1 MGTPHHSPHDASA
14 WSTPI
19 HAPPPVPS
27 LQRRIT
33 TPRSGRTP
41 VPGSALRPSPQ
52 RAYMVHVLIRHPSLP
67 SGQTTA
73 KKCPRIR
80 YQAEPAAAQ
89 TPTVSGVDAPGVL
102 SAWPPICAHYLWQRC
117 LAPRPGLP
125 ASLRRHLRAPRRVR
139 HQHSKVAVPMLARRW
154 YQARN
159 PIQKLTCA
167 QPQFKKNASFS
178 ATDA

>member
-1 MGTPHHSPHDASA
+1 MIRVTNATCTPPSRARPDQSKGSRDSA
-14 WSTPI
+14 ISLRTPT
-19 HAPPPVPS
+19 HAPLHVPS
-27 LQRRIT
+27 LQRRVT
-33 TPRSGRTP
+33 TPMSGRTP

-102 SAWPPICAHYLWQRC
+102 SAWPPN
-117 LAPRPGLP
+117 
-125 ASLRRHLRAPRRVR
+125 LRALPLATVPCSPPRASG
-139 HQHSKVAVPMLARRW
+139 QPAPSPAR
-154 YQARN
+154 A
-159 PIQKLTCA
+159 T
-167 QPQFKKNASFS
+167 AS
-178 ATDA
+178 